1 MMKRL
6 LYILMFIMALVQV
19 SCVQENFPQQSP
31 EEVPDGYTKIEFAAN
46 ISAPT
51 SVTTRAV
58 DPDGLDVN
66 NMTLFCFNEFG
77 LFISTETATLVGHT
91 NVDGVS
97 DRGKYTAV
105 VPSHTRIIHFLAN
118 HSEGLYN
125 ESNFPGQT
133 ERMVIANMEGGS
145 GMLVYWSRFEMDEQ
159 SNDDI
164 KTQLLNL
171 KYTINGVTYDGIK
184 LIRNQAKVSIADW
197 TTDKFVVTGFR
208 TVNIPAFGT
217 VAPHHPQHHF
227 HIVDNWE
234 STEDFITLP
243 DNQSLMSD
251 IVDINTKNEDYI
263 FETVNSGDRQ
273 VSVIIR
279 GHAPGETKADDKY
292 YRIVMQREDG
302 SNFMIRRNHNYNIQI
317 TDMLTYPSKTFEQA
331 LNAPAT
337 NNAWISI
344 DEWVNEI
351 TDGTKTLYVEQTS
364 YVLAS
369 AQYAGTDFVV
379 PYKYTE
385 NGKGSSTPPEITWID
400 NNVAYDNFTNQ
411 YDTSTGKGTLTLR
424 LYPMYEGNEQQ
435 IGSFIIKHGKLQRKI
450 TVYVIKTQHFTP
462 SWISSQVYGVADEH
476 VTVMFT
482 IPETCPEAL
491 FPFTVLVSANH
502 LDVRSESGQQ
512 LPVYI
517 KGEEGYHG
525 QEWEGINYK
534 YAYTVTGP
542 GKHRLHMRSILKHED
557 NDKEEV
563 HLEAEFFETIT
574 KTVVFS
580 GHGNTHRR
588 IFLENLH
595 LYGNSYAQD
604 EGLYY
609 ILVPQKKASPLMFTL
624 NLQERQNDGSYE
636 NFNHANAAN
645 APNAHLDEFLVYTRA
660 FSFYDDY
667 FGLDSNI
674 YNEMEDRA
682 WEGEITKIREDTW
695 STNGR
700 VMAFRTL
707 NAKGTGTAKY
717 GLQED
722 GSYNIYMLTN
732 SSSNIDVIRVASN
745 NSLSPYAFGKDR
757 NGNAYSGNYLGNE
770 YRSVIFDVGHY
781 RPFRFAAQLQV
792 YEKDDK
798 SDMQTIPEASELLS
812 NEIHGDKEENVDT
825 VLFSYNPGQKV
836 DILLDVTSFKGSDGR
851 SVHPFGQI
859 FGEEFEIYIDA
870 PMLEI
875 DESRLPES
883 WKTSNKL
890 REDPSKAGR
899 FIYTVSK
906 KRDDER
912 VFGYAPA
919 HNKDNSESR
928 YDDYGGVMP
937 KDKWDE
943 YYANHPNEHIFIK
956 DGNNMKLNQEGER
969 KLLPFVK
976 KSIATKYD
984 ITIST
989 NKEKIVFWDKTFDV
1003 KTENMKGILQYKDDQ
1018 GVTHPVPDDAFVAFV
1033 RLRTNARIGV
1043 VTLNPST
1050 GGAGEFELNL
1060 RYEYQFNWTDDPI
1073 DFYYTDKKTQKV
1085 YNLNYTI
1092 DGKPVAV
1099 DLAMLYSL
1107 LNAEKPQA
1115 IILTE
1120 KKESETDKE

>member
-1 MMKRL
+1 
-6 LYILMFIMALVQV
+6 
-19 SCVQENFPQQSP
+19 
-31 EEVPDGYTKIEFAAN
+31 
-46 ISAPT
+46 
-51 SVTTRAV
+51 
-58 DPDGLDVN
+58 
-66 NMTLFCFNEFG
+66 
-77 LFISTETATLVGHT
+77 
-91 NVDGVS
+91 
-97 DRGKYTAV
+97 
-105 VPSHTRIIHFLAN
+105 
-118 HSEGLYN
+118 
-125 ESNFPGQT
+125 
-133 ERMVIANMEGGS
+133 
-145 GMLVYWSRFEMDEQ
+145 MLVYWSRFEMADNDKSMHEQ
-159 SNDDI
+159 LSE
-164 KTQLLNL
+164 L
-171 KYTINGVTYDGIK
+171 TYEIGNTTYKGIK
-184 LIRNQAKVSIADW
+184 LIRNQAKITIADW
-197 TTDKFVVTGFR
+197 TTDDFIVTGFR

-227 HIVDNWE
+227 HIVENWE

-243 DNQSLMSD
+243 NNQALMSD

-263 FETVNSGDRQ
+263 FETENSGDRQ
-273 VSVIIR
+273 VSVIIK
-279 GHAPGETKADDKY
+279 GHNADETEDKY
-292 YRIVMQREDG
+292 YRIVMQNADG
-302 SNFMIRRNHNYNIQI
+302 ANFMIRRNHNYNIQI
-317 TDMLTYPSKTFEQA
+317 TGGLTYGMNTFEEA
-331 LNAPAT
+331 LVAPAT

-344 DEWVNEI
+344 DEWVNEL
-351 TDGTKTLYVEQTS
+351 TDGTKTLWVEQTS

-369 AQYAGTDFVV
+369 DQYAGTDFVI

-385 NGKGSSTPPEITWID
+385 GGKGVSTPPQITWAE
-400 NNVAYDNFTNQ
+400 NNVAYDNITNN
-411 YDTSTGKGTLTLR
+411 YNTTTGEGTLTLR

-435 IGSFIIKHGKLQRKI
+435 MGSFIIKHGKLQRKVS
-450 TVYVIKTQHFTP
+450 VYVIKTQYFTP

-476 VTVMFT
+476 VTMMFT
-482 IPETCPEAL
+482 VPETCPDAL

-517 KGEEGYHG
+517 KGEEGYFG

-534 YAYTVTGP
+534 YAYTITGP

-557 NDKEEV
+557 NVTEEV
-563 HLEAEFFETIT
+563 HLEADFFETIT

-580 GHGNTHRR
+580 GHNHAHHR
-588 IFLENLH
+588 IFMENLH
-595 LYGNSYAQD
+595 LYGNTYAQD
-604 EGLYY
+604 DEHYY
-609 ILVPQKKASPLMFTL
+609 MLVPQKKASPLMFTL
-624 NLQERQNDGSYE
+624 DLQERQDDGSYK
-636 NFNHANAAN
+636 NFNHADAD
-645 APNAHLDEFLVYTRA
+645 NAHLDEFLIYTRA

-667 FGLDSNI
+667 FGPNSNI
-674 YNEMEDRA
+674 YNEMEEQA
-682 WEGEITKIREDTW
+682 WEGEITTIREDTW

-732 SSSNIDVIRVASN
+732 SSYNVDVIRVASN
-745 NSLSPYAFGKDR
+745 KSLSPYVFEKDR
-757 NGNAYSGNYLGNE
+757 NGNAYSGYYKGNE

-812 NEIHGDKEENVDT
+812 NEFHGDKEENVDE

-875 DESRLPES
+875 DKDRLPES
-883 WKTSNKL
+883 WQTSNKL

-912 VFGYAPA
+912 AFGYAPA

-1060 RYEYQFNWTDDPI
+1060 RYEYQFNWKDDPI